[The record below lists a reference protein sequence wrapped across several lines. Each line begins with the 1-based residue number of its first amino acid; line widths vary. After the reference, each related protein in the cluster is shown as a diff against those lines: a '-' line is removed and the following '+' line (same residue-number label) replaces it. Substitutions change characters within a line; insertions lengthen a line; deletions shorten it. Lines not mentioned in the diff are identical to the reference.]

1 LIIICLGWKYFVFLV
16 HGMHMKR
23 CEFNRGLC
31 PSEVLL
37 QNKSLWSIYTHVY
50 LVHGK
55 YVLQLM
61 MNGGTRLVLLDLQ
74 NTSNQKIC
82 SSHKLLRPHILQL
95 LCKMW
100 LFHPRVL
107 LVCHENLIVVFCSI
121 MLDVHYSFRGCI
133 YQ

>member
-1 LIIICLGWKYFVFLV
+1 LIIICLGWEYFVFLV
-16 HGMHMKR
+16 HGMQMKR
-23 CEFNRGLC
+23 CEFNRRLC

-37 QNKSLWSIYTHVY
+37 KNKSLWSIYTLVY

-61 MNGGTRLVLLDLQ
+61 MIGETRPVLLDLL
-74 NTSNQKIC
+74 NTSNQKKC
-82 SSHKLLRPHILQL
+82 SAHKLPRPHILQL

-100 LFHPRVL
+100 LFHPCVL
-107 LVCHENLIVVFCSI
+107 LVCHENLIIVFCSI
-121 MLDVHYSFRGCI
+121 MLDLHYSFKGCI